1 MVRVRG
7 RARPLL
13 TSIVLM
19 AGLGVS
25 VSACGSEP
33 TIKSLAPTT
42 TVTLGRSTP
51 VPGGTVSLAVRFEQ
65 PLRSGT
71 KPMWFLT
78 VSNDGEP
85 SNLTFS
91 SGQRGEVVLLAA
103 DGSEVYRWSKER
115 TFIQVVTDEALPTG
129 NSLVYE
135 LGDTELAAPP
145 GEYDLVASVLARP
158 TIPPVRQ
165 KVVVEAG

>member
-1 MVRVRG
+1 MVRVRR
-7 RARPLL
+7 RAGPLL
-13 TSIVLM
+13 TSIVLV
-19 AGLGVS
+19 AVLGVS

-42 TVTLGRSTP
+42 TMTLGRSHP
-51 VPGGTVSLAVRFEQ
+51 VPGGRVSLAVRFDQ

-71 KPMWFLT
+71 KPVWFLT
-78 VSNDGEP
+78 VSNDGES

-115 TFIQVVTDEALPTG
+115 TFIQVVTNEAIPTG
-129 NSLVYE
+129 DSLVYE
-135 LGDTELAAPP
+135 LGDTELVAPP
-145 GEYDLVASVLARP
+145 GEYDLVASVLATP
-158 TIPPVRQ
+158 AIPPVRQ
-165 KVVVEAG
+165 KVTIEAD

>member
-1 MVRVRG
+1 MRVRR

-13 TSIVLM
+13 TSIVLV
-19 AGLGVS
+19 AVLGVS

-42 TVTLGRSTP
+42 TMTLGRSHP
-51 VPGGTVSLAVRFEQ
+51 VPGGRVSLAVRFDQ

-71 KPMWFLT
+71 KPVWFLT
-78 VSNDGEP
+78 VSNDGES

-115 TFIQVVTDEALPTG
+115 TFIQVVTNEAIPTG
-129 NSLVYE
+129 DSLVYE
-135 LGDTELAAPP
+135 LGDTELVAPP
-145 GEYDLVASVLARP
+145 GEYDLVASVLATP
-158 TIPPVRQ
+158 AIPPVRQ
-165 KVVVEAG
+165 KVTVEAD